1 MLSSRLD
8 RRGRGLALLVLAV
21 LLAHAALLGGIG
33 AVGPETG
40 AAAPPPIQ
48 LRAVLVDA
56 SLPLMVDTPVAAP
69 PAPVAAPVR
78 PRPRAVRTAAP
89 AEVPMA
95 RPAEPA
101 ASQPEEVAAAEAAPE
116 HATPVVAVEQP
127 REPASAAAA
136 AESSASDAELPTY
149 RTRPPPPATLVY
161 DLQRGRLAGSGE
173 LRWSPT
179 ADDYELALEGSIVGL
194 NLLTQVSRGAF
205 DAAGLAPQRFTDRR
219 ARRPAQAAS
228 FDRTNGR
235 VTFSGPSFELPLRPG
250 VQDRLSWMIQLAAI
264 AAADAQWLAPGAKLT
279 LQVVGARGDAAL
291 WVFRCVGAEPLDTAA
306 GAVEAVRFVREPRG
320 PYDTGVEVW
329 LDPARHHLPV
339 RATIRNGG
347 EGEAL
352 ELRLREARLG
362 G

>member
-1 MLSSRLD
+1 MLSTRLD
-8 RRGRGLALLVLAV
+8 RRGRGLLLLVLAV
-21 LLAHAALLGGIG
+21 LLVHAALLGGIG

-40 AAAPPPIQ
+40 AAAPPSIQ
-48 LRAVLVDA
+48 VRAVPAEVSA
-56 SLPLMVDTPVAAP
+56 PLLVDTPVAAP
-69 PAPVAAPVR
+69 PAPVAAPLR
-78 PRPRAVRTAAP
+78 PRPRAVRAAPP
-89 AEVPMA
+89 AEVPVPQA
-95 RPAEPA
+95 AEPA
-101 ASQPEEVAAAEAAPE
+101 ASQAAVIATAEAAPE
-116 HATPVVAVEQP
+116 TAMPAASAEA
-127 REPASAAAA
+127 REPSAAAA
-136 AESSASDAELPTY
+136 PVESPASDAELPTY
-149 RTRPPPPATLVY
+149 RTRLPPAATLVY

-173 LRWSPT
+173 LRWSPAT
-179 ADDYELALEGSIVGL
+179 DDYELVLEGSIVGL
-194 NLLTQVSRGAF
+194 NLLTQVSRGGF

-228 FDRTNGR
+228 FDRTSGR

-264 AAADAQWLAPGAKLT
+264 AAADPQWLAPGAKVT

-306 GAVEAVRFVREPRG
+306 GALESVRFVREPRG

-347 EGEAL
+347 EGEGL
-352 ELRLREARLG
+352 ELRLRELRIG